1 MRELYEYSHELLVG
15 VPKGSLIDL
24 ETTGLDALG
33 NELVT
38 FGYIWGNTLRIIQ
51 RKCEESELVFVKRV
65 KPILEKL
72 PQPFYA
78 YNTDFERDFIK
89 TKFGITA
96 EFVDLMEPWKR
107 KAEKTPCHQCGGK
120 GMVSGRICDHCFGR
134 GRLKWP
140 KLGELISEPGKYF
153 GEKVIQGGDV
163 PEFWDKYRK
172 TRDFKYLLP
181 IIQHC
186 QIDLLRGLILL
197 IHFV

>member
-1 MRELYEYSHELLVG
+1 MRKLYRYSRELLVG

-24 ETTGLDALG
+24 ETTGLIALRD
-33 NELVT
+33 ELVT
-38 FGYIWGNTLRIIQ
+38 FGYICGNTLKMIQ
-51 RKCEESELVFVKRV
+51 RKYKESEPFFVKRI
-65 KPILEKL
+65 KPILAKL

-78 YNTDFERDFIK
+78 YNAEFECDWIK

-107 KAEKTPCHQCGGK
+107 KAEKTPCRYCGGK
-120 GMVSGRICDHCFGR
+120 GVVSGGFCEHCRGW

-140 KLGELISEPGKYF
+140 GLGELISEPGKYF
-153 GEKVIQGGDV
+153 GEKVIQGKDV
-163 PEFWDKYRK
+163 PMLWDKFCK
-172 TRDFKYLLP
+172 TGDFKYLLP

-186 QIDLLRGLILL
+186 QIDLLRELILL